1 MARLSDII
9 ENFIKD
15 MIEETDGEVEI
26 QRNEL
31 ASYFNCVP
39 SQINYVIATRFNS
52 ERGYFVESKRGGGG
66 HITISRMSTDK
77 PYDYFMHIILSM
89 GDEISQHSADI
100 YIENFID
107 LNIISESDK
116 KLLKAAVNDNSLKSI
131 QVFLRY
137 RVGPDILK
145 NMLMKIIIERK
156 TYGKK

>member
-15 MIEETDGEVEI
+15 MIEETDGEIEI

-31 ASYFNCVP
+31 ANYFNCVP

-116 KLLKAAVNDNSLKSI
+116 KLLKAAVNDNSLKS
-131 QVFLRY
+131 VPVYLRD
-137 RVGPDILK
+137 RVRADILK
-145 NMLMKIIIERK
+145 NMLMKIII
-156 TYGKK
+156 

>member
-1 MARLSDII
+1 MSDII

-131 QVFLRY
+131 PVFLRD
-137 RVGPDILK
+137 RVRADILK
-145 NMLMKIIIERK
+145 NMLMKIII
-156 TYGKK
+156 

>member
-131 QVFLRY
+131 PVFLRDSV
-137 RVGPDILK
+137 RADILK
-145 NMLMKIIIERK
+145 NMLMKIII
-156 TYGKK
+156 